1 MQEVAE
7 AREIGDSKR
16 LTYAQTMVDYF
27 TDQMNESNPIL
38 TQISEAMTEEGVCVE
53 KLSELMASNNLEEI
67 AIWEARL
74 STATERKNS
83 GNIRLMDCSSRYN
96 DMMKSLRESRQ
107 NDRSE
112 VCPNQITPY
121 RPHRRHPLLRHRHRL
136 LPTN

>member
-1 MQEVAE
+1 MTLFLSIEVSKAMQEVAE

-38 TQISEAMTEEGVCVE
+38 TQISEAMTDEGICVE
-53 KLSELMASNNLEEI
+53 KLSELMASNNLEET

-74 STATERKNS
+74 STATERKNA

-96 DMMKSLRESRQ
+96 DMMKNLRESR
-107 NDRSE
+107 
-112 VCPNQITPY
+112 
-121 RPHRRHPLLRHRHRL
+121 
-136 LPTN
+136 